1 MRLHWDAHSRP
12 RERLDLSGCRRGRA
26 GINPESG
33 GWRRPVK
40 SGKGGDFTFGHPSGK
55 FSLHT
60 EPNLDKDPNKITYQA
75 LNFPRTARI
84 ICDGAVYIKESRR
97 KTVRWEEA
105 DDYTASSFFLLG
117 DTVSV
122 QR

>member
-1 MRLHWDAHSRP
+1 MHTAAP
-12 RERLDLSGCRRGRA
+12 GSGSTCLAAAVAVPGSIPNQVV
-26 GINPESG
+26 GDGPL
-33 GWRRPVK
+33 K

-97 KTVRWEEA
+97 KKVRWEEA